1 MQSRQRVQSCEIR
14 ISIAKRREQ
23 IRRAKFL
30 NLKSKGKIAMA
41 DKLIDI
47 GLILFFG
54 GFGFICYINGVL
66 GIGKDYMQRNKIDL
80 MRWIFS
86 PGHILRSNTPFDS
99 NEQVELKFK
108 EPKSKHI
115 IYNFFELIIH
125 YAIIAPFLVI
135 YAGIFLFCAGLA
147 IKILS

>member
-1 MQSRQRVQSCEIR
+1 
-14 ISIAKRREQ
+14 
-23 IRRAKFL
+23 
-30 NLKSKGKIAMA
+30 MA

-54 GFGFICYINGVL
+54 GFGFVCYINGVC
-66 GIGKDYMQRNKIDL
+66 GIGKDYMQLNKIDFV
-80 MRWIFS
+80 RWMFS
-86 PGHILRSNTPFDS
+86 PRHILRSNTPFNS
-99 NEQVELKFK
+99 NEPLELKFK

-125 YAIIAPFLVI
+125 YAIIAPFLAI

-147 IKILS
+147 IKILSQI